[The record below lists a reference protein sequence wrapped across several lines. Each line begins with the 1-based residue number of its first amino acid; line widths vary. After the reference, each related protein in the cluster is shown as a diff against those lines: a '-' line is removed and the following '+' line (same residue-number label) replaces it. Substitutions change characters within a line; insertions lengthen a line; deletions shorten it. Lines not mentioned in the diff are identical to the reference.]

1 MVQCESEEDCKHGEW
16 FHLGCESLEAAPVG
30 DWVCSGCAA
39 AAEAV
44 AAGYM
49 SE

>member
-1 MVQCESEEDCKHGEW
+1 MVLCKSEENCKHGEW
-16 FHLGCESLEAAPVG
+16 FHLGCESLEAAPEG

>member
-1 MVQCESEEDCKHGEW
+1 MVQCESEGNCEYGEW
-16 FHLGCESLEAAPVG
+16 FHFGCVGVEAAPEG